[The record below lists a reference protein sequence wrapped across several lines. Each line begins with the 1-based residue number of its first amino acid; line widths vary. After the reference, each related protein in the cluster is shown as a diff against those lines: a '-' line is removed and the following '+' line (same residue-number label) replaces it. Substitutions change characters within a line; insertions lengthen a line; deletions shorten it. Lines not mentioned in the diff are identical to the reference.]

1 MCAFINRAVLKNLF
15 TLVCL
20 WKSIRIKNKNIE
32 DSTCVS
38 CDTHYESAKT
48 QAVMY
53 SHFVWYSGKKESYKT
68 SNTFTSWNYSIT
80 FVIAS
85 LPLIQWGSVMCNI
98 LTNVVDF
105 IETDKRLKNLWPP
118 ISEFDKAQSNLCHSL
133 SSMADHQISAFYF
146 AFKSKT
152 LCGCFC

>member
-98 LTNVVDF
+98 LPNVVDF
-105 IETDKRLKNLWPP
+105 IETDKRLKKSLTTHLRVW
-118 ISEFDKAQSNLCHSL
+118 QSPKQLVSL
-133 SSMADHQISAFYF
+133 TKLYGRSPNQCILF
-146 AFKSKT
+146 
-152 LCGCFC
+152 CF